1 MSKDKVFHIGVMIG
15 NVHTQHPME
24 LIWGICEAAKT
35 EKVNITFFV
44 GAQGNALDF
53 WKGDENDLSAYNY
66 QYNSLYD
73 YSLIAGLDAL
83 IISYGTLGIYLDGD
97 DREAFAEKYRSVP
110 LVILEEYDEES
121 PDSFIISDNY
131 RSMYDIMEH
140 LLSDHGYER
149 VLYLSGPKNNTDSNL
164 RENAYRD
171 AMEAYGNEVTEDMVE
186 YGDYSSD
193 VDELVECL
201 LDNNPDAEAIVS
213 ANDEMAFS
221 VYRVCRKRGLMPG
234 RDIAV
239 TGYDDVEFAQRLDP
253 PLTTADQDG
262 LDMGYR
268 ALKCAVALCTDPQPI
283 KLKLPA
289 KLLKR
294 QSCGCKEQI
303 NTAELEL
310 VDVLKRI
317 GNSGDRKMIATA
329 ASVAAAGSYQSIAV
343 EKVRKNGRDY
353 YNFLLT
359 TLLKIS
365 ENKISESKNEILDSS
380 ILKIHELFRNDGISS
395 LNYSGFLRTF
405 HQVMRFFIEKEKD
418 VKALAIIGG
427 ILDSTDSYI
436 TSYIMRSD
444 EEKRMMLMYKN
455 WAAPSTIRYMI
466 EKVED
471 ENEFNRLALENV
483 ISQGAKSAYLYLL
496 PEPIKCERKEQFKC
510 PDKLE
515 LVAKYSNNAMRVYD
529 KSERPIITKEEGFAA
544 RFSSRTKRNYVA
556 FLLFAKE
563 YQYGILLTEID
574 PASIGLIYGVSLQIS
589 TAKAYMQMSRRENEV
604 KNQLYD
610 TLKEL
615 KTKNQVLSF
624 VSSTDALTGL
634 YNRRGF
640 IESAVSEVNAHI
652 GSTAAILF
660 SDLDHLKQINDE
672 FGHKDGDFALKS
684 AAEILRSTIISYR
697 SEGTV
702 CGRIGGDEFVCFMIC
717 DKPEDANI
725 VLDKLKECCKKFN
738 DRCDKPYYVEF
749 STGCVT
755 FSCSENYSIVDLI
768 SQADVCLYEEKKK
781 RRKNIIK
788 AENDD

>member
-24 LIWGICEAAKT
+24 LIRGICEAAKT

-73 YSLIAGLDAL
+73 YSLIAGLDAM

-110 LVILEEYDEES
+110 LVILEEYDEDS

-171 AMEAYGNEVTEDMVE
+171 AMEAHGNEVTEDMVE

-201 LDNNPDAEAIVS
+201 LDNNPDAEAIVA

-268 ALKCAVALCTDPQPI
+268 ALKCAVTLCNDPSPI

-303 NTAELEL
+303 DTDELEL
-310 VDVLKRI
+310 VDVLEKI
-317 GNSGDRKMIATA
+317 SNSSDKKMIATA

-353 YNFLLT
+353 YNFLIT

-365 ENKISESKNEILDSS
+365 EHKISENKNEILEST
-380 ILKIHELFRNDGISS
+380 IFQIHELFRNDSIGT
-395 LNYSGFLRTF
+395 LNCSGFLRTL
-405 HQVMRFFIEKEKD
+405 HQVMRFFMDREKD
-418 VKALAIIGG
+418 VKALAVIGA
-427 ILDSTDSYI
+427 ILESTDSYI
-436 TSYIMRSD
+436 TSYIMRND
-444 EEKRMMLMYKN
+444 EENRMMLMYKN

-466 EKVED
+466 EKVDD

-483 ISQGAKSAYLYLL
+483 ITQGAKSAYLYLL
-496 PEPIKCERKEQFKC
+496 PEPIKCERKEQFQC

-529 KSERPIITKEEGFAA
+529 KSERPIITREEGFAA

-589 TAKAYMQMSRRENEV
+589 TAKAYMQMSRRENEI
-604 KNQLYD
+604 KRQLVD

-615 KTKNQVLSF
+615 KTKNQVLNF

-640 IESAVSEVNAHI
+640 IENAVTEVNTHI
-652 GSTAAILF
+652 GAKAAILF
-660 SDLDHLKQINDE
+660 SDLDHLKSINDE
-672 FGHKDGDFALKS
+672 FGHKDGDFALKN
-684 AAEILRSTIISYR
+684 AADILKDTTFGFHN
-697 SEGTV
+697 EGTV

-717 DKPEDANI
+717 DDESDADA
-725 VLDKLKECCKKFN
+725 VLDKLKEACREFN
-738 DRCDKPYYVEF
+738 EKCDKPYYVEF

-755 FSCSENYSIVDLI
+755 FTCTENHSIGDLI
-768 SQADVCLYEEKKK
+768 NQADVCLYEAKKS
-781 RRKNIIK
+781 RRKSIFK
-788 AENDD
+788 ADN

>member
-24 LIWGICEAAKT
+24 LIRGICEAAKT

-110 LVILEEYDEES
+110 LVILEEYDEDS

-171 AMEAYGNEVTEDMVE
+171 AMEAHGNEVTEDMVE

-201 LDNNPDAEAIVS
+201 LDNNPDAEAIVA

-268 ALKCAVALCTDPQPI
+268 ALKCAVAICNDPSPI

-303 NTAELEL
+303 DTDELEL
-310 VDVLKRI
+310 VDVLEKI
-317 GNSGDRKMIATA
+317 SNSSDKKMIAIA

-353 YNFLLT
+353 YNFLIT

-365 ENKISESKNEILDSS
+365 EHIISENKNEILEST
-380 ILKIHELFRNDGISS
+380 IFQIHELFRNDSIGT
-395 LNYSGFLRTF
+395 LNCSGFLRTL
-405 HQVMRFFIEKEKD
+405 HQVMRFFMYREKD
-418 VKALAIIGG
+418 VEALAVIGA
-427 ILDSTDSYI
+427 ILESTDSYI
-436 TSYIMRSD
+436 TLYIMRND
-444 EEKRMMLMYKN
+444 EENRMMLMYKN

-466 EKVED
+466 EKVDD

-483 ISQGAKSAYLYLL
+483 ITQGAKSAYLYLL
-496 PEPIKCERKEQFKC
+496 PEPIKCERKEQFQC

-529 KSERPIITKEEGFAA
+529 KSERPIITREEGFAS

-574 PASIGLIYGVSLQIS
+574 PSSIGLIYGVSLQIS
-589 TAKAYMQMSRRENEV
+589 TAKAYMQMSRRENEI
-604 KNQLYD
+604 KRQLVD

-615 KTKNQVLSF
+615 KTKNQVLNF

-640 IESAVSEVNAHI
+640 IENAVTEVNTHI
-652 GSTAAILF
+652 GAKAAILF
-660 SDLDHLKQINDE
+660 SDLDHLKSINDE
-672 FGHKDGDFALKS
+672 FGHKDGDFALKN
-684 AAEILRSTIISYR
+684 AADILKDTTFGFHN
-697 SEGTV
+697 EGTV

-717 DKPEDANI
+717 DDESDADA
-725 VLDKLKECCKKFN
+725 VLDKLKEACREFN
-738 DRCDKPYYVEF
+738 EKCDKPYYVEF

-755 FSCSENYSIVDLI
+755 FTCTENHSIGDLI
-768 SQADVCLYEEKKK
+768 NQADICLYEAKKS
-781 RRKNIIK
+781 RRKSIVK
-788 AENDD
+788 ADN